1 MPCTTIPTQ
10 GNPGEAN
17 EIRFGIDAATMSESD
32 FGEYIQNLKITAKAD
47 KQEIRGSCGTVRA
60 VAFSKK
66 MLDIEYTHYGIP
78 KAGVETIGAAKS
90 TAINALSIGGFSG
103 TGGAAS
109 DFLDGNIG
117 SIYLEEVSTEQSNSE
132 ATKTT
137 VKAVGY
143 VLAA

>member
-1 MPCTTIPTQ
+1 MSCTTIATL
-10 GNPGEAN
+10 GDRSTAN
-17 EIRFGIDAATMSESD
+17 AKFGIDAATMPDED
-32 FGEYIQNLKITAKAD
+32 FGEYVQNLKITAKAD

-66 MLDIEYTHYGIP
+66 AIDIEYTHYGIP
-78 KAGVETIGAAKS
+78 KAGTETIGAAKAG
-90 TAINALSIGGFSG
+90 TMNPFTIGGFS
-103 TGGAAS
+103 TAAS
-109 DFLDGNIG
+109 DFLEAVGNI
-117 SIYLEEVSTEQSNSE
+117 YVEEVSTEQSNSE

>member
-1 MPCTTIPTQ
+1 MACTTIATLGDTSS
-10 GNPGEAN
+10 GND
-17 EIRFGIDAATMSESD
+17 IRFGIDGTTMPED
-32 FGEYIQNLKITAKAD
+32 EFGEYIQNLKITAKAD

-66 MLDIEYTHYGIP
+66 AVDIEYTHYGTP
-78 KAGVETIGAAKS
+78 ASGENIGAAKAS
-90 TAINALSIGGFSG
+90 TLPALSIGAFD
-103 TGGAAS
+103 TAAADFMDGAI
-109 DFLDGNIG
+109 GNIY
-117 SIYLEEVSTEQSNSE
+117 IEEVSTEQSNID

>member
-1 MPCTTIPTQ
+1 MACTIIPTQ
-10 GNPGEAN
+10 GEPGEAN
-17 EIRFGIDAATMSESD
+17 EIRFGIDSTTMAEGD
-32 FGEYIQNLKITAKAD
+32 FGEYVQNLKITAKAD

-66 MLDIEYTHYGIP
+66 MIDIEYTHYGIP
-78 KAGVETIGAAKS
+78 KAGVETIGAAKVTS
-90 TAINALSIGGFSG
+90 IQTLSIGGFSG
-103 TGGAAS
+103 AGGAAS

-117 SIYLEEVSTEQSNSE
+117 SIYIEEVSTEQSNSE

>member
-1 MPCTTIPTQ
+1 MPCTTITTL
-10 GNPGEAN
+10 GDPGSAN
-17 EIRFGIDAATMSESD
+17 EIRFGIDAVTMPED
-32 FGEYIQNLKITAKAD
+32 AFGEYVQNLKLTAKAD

-78 KAGVETIGAAKS
+78 RSAESVGAAKAPS
-90 TAINALSIGGFSG
+90 MPAFSLGDFG
-103 TGGAAS
+103 TAAS
-109 DFLDGNIG
+109 DFLEGVG
-117 SIYLEEVSTEQSNSE
+117 TIYVEEVSTEQSNSE

-143 VLAA
+143 VLAS

>member
-1 MPCTTIPTQ
+1 MSCTTIATL
-10 GNPGEAN
+10 GDRSTAN
-17 EIRFGIDAATMSESD
+17 AKFGIDAATMPDED
-32 FGEYIQNLKITAKAD
+32 FGEYVQNLKITAKAD

-66 MLDIEYTHYGIP
+66 AIDIEYTHYGIP
-78 KAGVETIGAAKS
+78 KAGESVGAAKAS
-90 TAINALSIGGFSG
+90 SMNAFSLG
-103 TGGAAS
+103 EFATAAS
-109 DFLDGNIG
+109 SFLEGVGNI
-117 SIYLEEVSTEQSNSE
+117 YVEEVSTEQSNSE

>member
-1 MPCTTIPTQ
+1 MACTTITTL
-10 GNPGEAN
+10 GAPGSAK
-17 EIRFGIDAATMSESD
+17 FGIDSTTMPEGE
-32 FGEYIQNLKITAKAD
+32 FGEYVQNLKLTAKAD

-78 KAGVETIGAAKS
+78 KSGESVGAAKATS
-90 TAINALSIGGFSG
+90 MPAFSLGGFD
-103 TGGAAS
+103 TAAS
-109 DFLDGNIG
+109 DFLEGVGNI
-117 SIYLEEVSTEQSNSE
+117 YVEEVSTEQSNSE

-143 VLAA
+143 VLAS

>member
-1 MPCTTIPTQ
+1 MSCTTIATL
-10 GNPGEAN
+10 GDVGSAN
-17 EIRFGIDAATMSESD
+17 EIRFGIDAATMDEGE
-32 FGEYIQNLKITAKAD
+32 FGEYVQNLKLTAKAD

-78 KAGVETIGAAKS
+78 KAGESVGGAKA
-90 TAINALSIGGFSG
+90 TTMQAFTIGGFA
-103 TGGAAS
+103 TAAS
-109 DFLDGNIG
+109 DFLEGVGNI
-117 SIYLEEVSTEQSNSE
+117 YVEEVSTEQSNSE

-143 VLAA
+143 VLASS